1 MRYVVKFFKT
11 VTGDNGRTVEVCQ
24 AITEVEA
31 TSADLAESMGKHQF
45 CEQGRLAD
53 WSLHADRC
61 SVVEAGFPS

>member
-11 VTGDNGRTVEVCQ
+11 VTGDNGYTAEVCQ
-24 AITEVEA
+24 AVAEVEA
-31 TSADLAESMGKHQF
+31 SSADRAELMGKHQF

-61 SVVEAGFPS
+61 SVVEAEFPS